1 MMKVI
6 LTKNVEN
13 LGDIGE
19 IKTVSDGYARNYLL
33 PGRFALKATKHS
45 EQQVEKM
52 KARYI
57 AEKGKLLQKAKGTAE
72 AIGKIE
78 LNIAKN
84 VHEEKKLFGSL
95 GVSEITD
102 ALAAKKIQVDRK
114 AVIIKEPI
122 KEIGIYDVEIRLHPE
137 VSASVKVWV
146 TAAE

>member
-1 MMKVI
+1 MKVI

-122 KEIGIYDVEIRLHPE
+122 KEIGIYDVEIRLHQE

>member
-57 AEKGKLLQKAKGTAE
+57 AEKGKVLQKAKGTAE

>member
-33 PGRFALKATKHS
+33 PGNFALKATKHS

-52 KARYI
+52 KTRYI
-57 AEKGKLLQKAKGTAE
+57 AEKGKLLQKAQEIAS
-72 AIGKIE
+72 AIAKTEI
-78 LNIAKN
+78 NIAKN

-95 GVSEITD
+95 GVSEITE
-102 ALAAKKIQVDRK
+102 ALAAKKIHIDRK
-114 AVIIKEPI
+114 SVIIKEPI

>member
-95 GVSEITD
+95 GISEITD

>member
-1 MMKVI
+1 MKVI
-6 LTKNVEN
+6 LTKNVAN

-19 IKTVSDGYARNYLL
+19 IKVVSNGYARNYLL
-33 PGRFALKATKHS
+33 PENFALKATKHA

-52 KARYI
+52 RARYI
-57 AEKGKLLQKAKGTAE
+57 AEKGEILQKAKETAGMIDKTE
-72 AIGKIE
+72 I
-78 LNIAKN
+78 NISKN

-95 GVSEITD
+95 GVSEIVE
-102 ALAAKKIQVDRK
+102 ALAAKKIKVDRK
-114 AVIIKEPI
+114 SVIIKEPI

>member
-1 MMKVI
+1 MKVI

-19 IKTVSDGYARNYLL
+19 IKTVADGYARNYLL
-33 PGRFALKATKHS
+33 PEGCAFKATKHS
-45 EQQVEKM
+45 EQQVDKM

-57 AEKGKLLQKAKGTAE
+57 AEKGEILQKAKVTAQ
-72 AIGKIE
+72 AIDKTEI
-78 LNIAKN
+78 NISKN

-95 GVSEITD
+95 GVSEIVA
-102 ALAAKKIQVDRK
+102 ALAAKKIKVARK

-122 KEIGIYDVEIRLHPE
+122 KEIGIYDVELRLHPE
-137 VSASVKVWV
+137 VSVSVKVWV

>member
-1 MMKVI
+1 MKVI

-19 IKTVSDGYARNYLL
+19 IKVVADGYARNYLL
-33 PGRFALKATKHS
+33 PGGFALKSTKHA

-52 KARYI
+52 KALYI
-57 AEKGKLLQKAKGTAE
+57 AEKGRILQKAKEAAE
-72 AIGKIE
+72 ALDKAEI
-78 LNIAKN
+78 NIAKN

-95 GVSEITD
+95 GVSEIVE
-102 ALAAKKIQVDRK
+102 ALAAKKIKIDRK
-114 AVIIKEPI
+114 SVIIKEPI

-146 TAAE
+146 TATE

>member
-1 MMKVI
+1 MKVI

-19 IKTVSDGYARNYLL
+19 IKIVADGYARNCLL
-33 PGRFALKATKHS
+33 PGGFAFKATKHS

-57 AEKGKLLQKAKGTAE
+57 AEKGRILQKAKEE
-72 AIGKIE
+72 ALALDKSEI
-78 LNIAKN
+78 NISKN

-95 GVSEITD
+95 GASEIVA
-102 ALAAKKIQVDRK
+102 ALAAKKIKVERK
-114 AVIIKEPI
+114 SVIIKEPI

-146 TAAE
+146 TATE